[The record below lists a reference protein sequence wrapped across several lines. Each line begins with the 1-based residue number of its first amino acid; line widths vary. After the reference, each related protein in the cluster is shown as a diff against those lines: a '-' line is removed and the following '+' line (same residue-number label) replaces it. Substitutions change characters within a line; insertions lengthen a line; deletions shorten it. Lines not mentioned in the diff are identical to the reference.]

1 MKLHCYKKWWKERS
15 SMTFW
20 WILNCDKTLDRSLL
34 MIIRAFIQC
43 SITADFC
50 CFGLSTGGWITSW
63 SPRDSRR
70 TCVTALSNRRSW
82 AATTVQSCYWWRGSS
97 EGHQEGKLS
106 HIRRIKNTW
115 SGFLDGNI
123 ASVLQS
129 VTLCNVMLF

>member
-1 MKLHCYKKWWKERS
+1 MWYLLVCLHAWNYMYEMKLHCYKKWWKERN

-20 WILNCDKTLDRSLL
+20 WLLNCDKTLDRSLL

-50 CFGLSTGGWITSW
+50 CFGLWTGGWITSW

-97 EGHQEGKLS
+97 KEALHRGTRRGNYLTSEG
-106 HIRRIKNTW
+106 
-115 SGFLDGNI
+115 
-123 ASVLQS
+123 
-129 VTLCNVMLF
+129 